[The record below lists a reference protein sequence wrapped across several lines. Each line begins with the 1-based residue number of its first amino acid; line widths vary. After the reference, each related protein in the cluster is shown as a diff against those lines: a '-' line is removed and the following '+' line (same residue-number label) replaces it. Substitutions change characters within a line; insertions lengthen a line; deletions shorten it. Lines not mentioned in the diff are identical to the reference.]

1 MLKTYTSLLL
11 LLLALG
17 LKAQS
22 ICKIDSMVKKKID
35 STYLALIKE
44 NNVKGLSL
52 AIVENGEIVYAQGY
66 GFSDLENKIP
76 ATSTSIYRI
85 GSITK
90 SFTAL
95 SIMQLQ
101 TQGKLSVND
110 ELKQHLPEFSIGFQ
124 NNQINP
130 IYLRQVLAHTSGLP
144 SDIMN
149 GFFTENPPTV
159 DWTIAQA
166 NKMKMSYPSAYS
178 HSYSNLGYA
187 LLGEVVKRKSN
198 LDYETYVQ
206 NNIFKPLGMNASF
219 VYPTTDKKT
228 PVSYFGKE
236 TINEPLIRD
245 APAGL
250 IHSNVEDM
258 SKYLMLYLNRGK
270 FNNQQILDSLS
281 ILEMEKNQTTDLTLA
296 DDSNFGF
303 GLYSNSYYLKTG
315 KDSSL
320 VNIIGHGGDTYSF
333 HADMKYIPELG
344 IGVVVLTNSSGGNRI
359 NSGQKLLKTYLKAKN
374 ESSFTLNTPKEL
386 PKIAASFEKG
396 KYCIT
401 NFVFEVENEEKLK
414 FKQGPAKIVAQKHEA
429 GYYTMKAFLFG
440 FIPIKIKDQGMYFEK
455 LNGKTYIKGIDLKNN
470 TSEFIGYKLE
480 ELPISKSWKNA
491 LGEYKVSNAIPC
503 EECGKMGVDF
513 KNLTLEVTEK
523 DGLLHFALK
532 GKDVGIKDNYFAFSE
547 SEKCAI
553 TIGIGRANGDTFLLQ
568 ADDTIFYS
576 GFEFKK
582 VK

>member
-1 MLKTYTSLLL
+1 MIKTYTSLLFL
-11 LLLALG
+11 LLTIG

-22 ICKIDSMVKKKID
+22 ICKIDSTVKKKID
-35 STYLALIKE
+35 STYNALIKE
-44 NNVKGLSL
+44 SKVKGLSL

-66 GFSDLENKIP
+66 GFADLENKIP

-124 NNQINP
+124 NKQINP

-166 NKMKMSYPSAYS
+166 NKMKMSYPNGYS

-219 VYPTTDKKT
+219 VYPTTVKKT

-258 SKYLMLYLNRGK
+258 SKYLLLYLNRGK

-296 DDSNFGF
+296 DNSSFGF

-320 VNIIGHGGDTYSF
+320 VNVIGHGGDTYSF

-374 ESSFTLNTPKEL
+374 ESSLVLNSPKEL
-386 PKIAASFEKG
+386 PKIEASFEKG

-401 NFVFEVENEEKLK
+401 NFVFDVENEEKLK

-429 GYYTMKAFLFG
+429 GYYTMKAFIFG
-440 FIPIKIKDQGMYFEK
+440 FIPFKIKDQGLFFEK
-455 LNGKTYIKGIDLKNN
+455 LSGKTYIKGIDLKTN
-470 TSEFIGYKLE
+470 TSEYIGYKITE
-480 ELPISKSWKNA
+480 TSISQSWKNA
-491 LGEYKVSNAIPC
+491 FGKYKVNNAIPC
-503 EECGKMGVDF
+503 EECDKMGVDF
-513 KNLTLEVTEK
+513 KNLTLNVSEK
-523 DGLLHFALK
+523 DGLLYFSLGGK
-532 GKDVGIKDNYFAFSE
+532 GVGIGDNCFAFCE

-553 TIGIGRANGDTFLLQ
+553 TIGIGRGNGETFQLQ
-568 ADDTIFYS
+568 ENGTIFWS
-576 GFEFKK
+576 GFEFTKEK
-582 VK
+582 